1 MHGLAA
7 ECFTQK
13 TKNKYMLASDLFEG
27 LRLARNMLN
36 T

>member
-13 TKNKYMLASDLFEG
+13 TNSNYMLASDLFEG
-27 LRLARNMLN
+27 LLLARNMLKA
-36 T
+36 